1 MPPGHVLPVGG
12 GVIISSLLP
21 VSCDLPLGPR
31 SRGREGISGDVSRET
46 YSAGGS
52 RPAAVDNARGGIEVA
67 GSSPS
72 TEGGSKPNLLERC
85 AETGVPRFTT
95 LGKGGRATRQGA
107 DFAQG
112 ARSEAVH
119 RVTVSM
125 RQDQVPASTSPPQS
139 PLHGVSTVG
148 ALGRRARL
156 GDPSRS
162 VVSRETTWRRAHAG
176 APFHVE
182 RAQPDRQP
190 PSRGRNVPRCEGPPT
205 RSSSG
210 HHPGVHE
217 RAPARGPRSAQG
229 RAPTHGRRF
238 GPYSPRVTP
247 GAQGHACVKAT
258 DTPGHSA
265 LIRVRTSTRDRTRA
279 RTDACAR
286 ACVWA
291 RAGVCDRGGV

>member
-46 YSAGGS
+46 HSAGGS

-85 AETGVPRFTT
+85 AEAGVPRFTT
-95 LGKGGRATRQGA
+95 LGEAGRATRQGA

-112 ARSEAVH
+112 ARSGAVH

-125 RQDQVPASTSPPQS
+125 RQDHPRIYVPSAVPASRCEHGGRIGETSPALETLVG
-139 PLHGVSTVG
+139 PLFHVKRRGGKPT
-148 ALGRRARL
+148 RAR
-156 GDPSRS
+156 S
-162 VVSRETTWRRAHAG
+162 VPRGTG
-176 APFHVE
+176 AA
-182 RAQPDRQP
+182 RRQP
-190 PSRGRNVPRCEGPPT
+190 SSRGRNVLRCEGPPT
-205 RSSSG
+205 RPSSG

-229 RAPTHGRRF
+229 RTPTHGRRF
-238 GPYSPRVTP
+238 GPYSPRATP
-247 GAQGHACVKAT
+247 GAQGHA
-258 DTPGHSA
+258 
-265 LIRVRTSTRDRTRA
+265 
-279 RTDACAR
+279 
-286 ACVWA
+286 
-291 RAGVCDRGGV
+291 